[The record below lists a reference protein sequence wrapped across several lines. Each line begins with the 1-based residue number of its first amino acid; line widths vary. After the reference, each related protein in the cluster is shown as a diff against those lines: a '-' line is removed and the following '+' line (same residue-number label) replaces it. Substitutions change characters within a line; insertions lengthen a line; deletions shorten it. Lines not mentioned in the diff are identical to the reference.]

1 MQAAGWGGFGSVH
14 EDAYSS
20 KLVSFSSSRMSES
33 INPIVHACRSSN
45 ISNSSDIL
53 PSSDDFYEAPAFLR
67 KDFSSLEMMLLKPS
81 FEKIN
86 KKSDVIPNLVNKY
99 LNKESKPISPSD
111 VIKIANREIKAMQ
124 DITSFI
130 ELINKQKMAPELLQV
145 VGNLINKQGVRDA
158 WTLILAWLIIRLD
171 EKATWNKLTKDAI
184 EELTNQLDRSK
195 LDDGLQLLTFEMFE
209 VTKDYWW

>member
-1 MQAAGWGGFGSVH
+1 M
-14 EDAYSS
+14 
-20 KLVSFSSSRMSES
+20 
-33 INPIVHACRSSN
+33 
-45 ISNSSDIL
+45 
-53 PSSDDFYEAPAFLR
+53 
-67 KDFSSLEMMLLKPS
+67 
-81 FEKIN
+81 
-86 KKSDVIPNLVNKY
+86 
-99 LNKESKPISPSD
+99 
-111 VIKIANREIKAMQ
+111 IKIANEEIKVPQ

-145 VGNLINKQGVRDA
+145 VGNLINKQGVKDA

-195 LDDGLQLLTFEMFE
+195 LDDGLQLLTLEMFE

>member
-1 MQAAGWGGFGSVH
+1 M
-14 EDAYSS
+14 
-20 KLVSFSSSRMSES
+20 
-33 INPIVHACRSSN
+33 
-45 ISNSSDIL
+45 
-53 PSSDDFYEAPAFLR
+53 PAFLR
-67 KDFSSLEMMLLKPS
+67 KDFSSLEMSMS
-81 FEKIN
+81 SSEKIT
-86 KKSDVIPNLVNKY
+86 KKSDVIPNHLNKY
-99 LNKESKPISPSD
+99 LKKEVKPISPSD
-111 VIKIANREIKAMQ
+111 VIKIANQEIKVPQ

-184 EELTNQLDRSK
+184 EELTNQLDRNK
-195 LDDGLQLLTFEMFE
+195 LDDGLQLLTLEMFE

>member
-1 MQAAGWGGFGSVH
+1 MF
-14 EDAYSS
+14 
-20 KLVSFSSSRMSES
+20 
-33 INPIVHACRSSN
+33 CSSN
-45 ISNSSDIL
+45 E
-53 PSSDDFYEAPAFLR
+53 FYERPAFLR
-67 KDFSSLEMMLLKPS
+67 KDVASLDMLKPS

-99 LNKESKPISPSD
+99 LNKESQPISPSD
-111 VIKIANREIKAMQ
+111 VIKIANEEIKVPQ

-158 WTLILAWLIIRLD
+158 WILILAWLIIRLD